1 MHVDVVTLSRLQR
14 GTHSRKKGMIE
25 YLREKI
31 VLPFFNYSPFEK
43 GGNRGILISS
53 HRHGEREVFKAALT
67 TLIVLCSADAS
78 FAAAADNSLTV
89 TNIFAPLSTPAHAIY
104 EISLLVLTIC
114 AAIFLIV
121 GGLLA
126 YAVIRFRRR
135 PEDEGREP
143 PQVYGSNQIE
153 LAWTVV
159 PILIVFVLILATAR
173 TIYDV
178 QGAIPPADTLN
189 VTVVGHQ
196 WWWEIRYPDL
206 GIVTAN
212 ELHVPVSESGKRR
225 PTYLKLE
232 SADVAH
238 SFWVPQL
245 AGKTDLIPN
254 RRNLMWIEP
263 TQPGTYVGNCAEYCG
278 MQHARMLL
286 RVIAHS
292 PDDFEK
298 WVAAQKQPAV
308 ENPQLRAGRDAFF
321 LTSCVNCHAIEG
333 TRANGQFGPDLTHL
347 MSRETLG
354 AGVVPNTVE
363 NLRAWVRDP
372 QHIKPGAL
380 MPNMQLTNGE
390 LDQMV
395 AYLSSL
401 K

>member
-1 MHVDVVTLSRLQR
+1 M
-14 GTHSRKKGMIE
+14 
-25 YLREKI
+25 
-31 VLPFFNYSPFEK
+31 K
-43 GGNRGILISS
+43 GGFGSVLTALLILS
-53 HRHGEREVFKAALT
+53 GPAVA
-67 TLIVLCSADAS
+67 
-78 FAAAADNSLTV
+78 FAASGDNSLTR

-104 EISLLVLTIC
+104 QNASLVLTIC
-114 AAIFLIV
+114 AAIFLVV

-126 YAVIRFRRR
+126 YTIFRFRRR
-135 PEDEGREP
+135 PEHENREP

-159 PILIVFVLILATAR
+159 PILIVFVLVLATTR

-178 QGAIPPADTLN
+178 QGALPPPDTVN

-206 GIVTAN
+206 GIMTAN
-212 ELHVPVSESGKRR
+212 EVHVPVSESGKRR
-225 PTYLKLE
+225 PTFLRLE

-245 AGKTDLIPN
+245 AGKTDVIPN
-254 RRNLMWIEP
+254 RRNMMWIEP
-263 TQPGTYVGNCAEYCG
+263 TQPGTFVGNCAEYCG

-286 RVIAHS
+286 RVIAH
-292 PDDFEK
+292 PVADFQK
-298 WVAAQKQPAV
+298 WVAAQQQPPV
-308 ENPQLRAGRDAFF
+308 NNPQLRAGRDAFF
-321 LTSCVNCHAIEG
+321 STSCINCHVIKG

-354 AGVVPNTVE
+354 AGVIANTVE
-363 NLRAWVRDP
+363 NLQAWVRDP

-380 MPNMQLTNGE
+380 MPNMQLSDDE
-390 LDQMV
+390 LNQMV